1 MSIKLPDSPVRKI
14 YECQKCDTISVK
26 FWDDKYNR
34 SFTRDEWNT
43 VRVQGIEA
51 LRKIMQPIAEDPK
64 FFLE

>member
-43 VRVQGIEA
+43 VRAQGIKA

>member
-43 VRVQGIEA
+43 VRAQGIEA